1 VYARFNG
8 NYGWT
13 TLDETGTQS
22 SIVLSDVQRYAG
34 MVSGKAVHDGR
45 PWARPMGEFEALSE
59 DGIDWK
65 PFFELRSFIPWE
77 SYVQQDLLHLPDDG
91 GGSN

>member
-1 VYARFNG
+1 MYARLNG

-13 TLDETGTQS
+13 TVNEEGKIS
-22 SIVLSDVQRYAG
+22 SIVLSGVQRYAG

-45 PWARPMGEFEALSE
+45 TWARPMGEFEALSE
-59 DGIDWK
+59 DGVEWK

-77 SYVQQDLLHLPDDG
+77 NYVREEVLPLPVEP
-91 GGSN
+91 S

>member
-1 VYARFNG
+1 MYARLNG

-13 TLDETGTQS
+13 TVNEDGQLC
-22 SIVLSDVQRYAG
+22 SIILSDVQRYAG

-59 DGIDWK
+59 DGVEWK
-65 PFFELRSFIPWE
+65 PFYELRSFIPWE
-77 SYVQQDLLHLPDDG
+77 NYVRESVLPLPVEQPGRD
-91 GGSN
+91 

>member
-1 VYARFNG
+1 MYARLNG
-8 NYGWT
+8 AYGWT
-13 TLDETGTQS
+13 VLDEQGNRS

-59 DGIDWK
+59 DGVEWK
-65 PFFELRSFIPWE
+65 PFFELRSFVPWE
-77 SYVQQDLLHLPDDG
+77 IHVQDHGLPL
-91 GGSN
+91 

>member
-1 VYARFNG
+1 VYARLNG

-13 TLDETGTQS
+13 TVNEDGQLC
-22 SIVLSDVQRYAG
+22 SIVLSGVQRYAG

-45 PWARPMGEFEALSE
+45 IWARPMGEFEALSE
-59 DGIDWK
+59 DGMEWK
-65 PFFELRSFIPWE
+65 PFYELRSLIPWE
-77 SYVQQDLLHLPDDG
+77 TYVQQDILHLPDER